1 MGGDRMNAAESVAER
16 IEADRAL
23 FAAAYAQ
30 GHADGLAEGLAQGA
44 AHPAVTDSVAR
55 VFAGWDGAEAAHAR
69 SVTHF
74 HAWHAQARAGLKEET
89 DHDRRAA

>member
-1 MGGDRMNAAESVAER
+1 MSAVEPVSER

-44 AHPAVTDSVAR
+44 AHPAVVESVAR
-55 VFAGWDGAEAAHAR
+55 IFHGWAGAEAAHAR
-69 SVTHF
+69 SVARF
-74 HAWHAQARAGLKEET
+74 HAWHAQARAG
-89 DHDRRAA
+89 RREAA

>member
-1 MGGDRMNAAESVAER
+1 MAGDRMNAAETVAER

-44 AHPAVTDSVAR
+44 AHPAVRDSVAR
-55 VFAGWDGAEAAHAR
+55 WVPGWDGAEAAHAR
-69 SVTHF
+69 SVAHF
-74 HAWHAQARAGLKEET
+74 HAWHAQARAELKEET

>member
-1 MGGDRMNAAESVAER
+1 MSAAETVAER

-23 FAAAYAQ
+23 WAAAYAQ

-44 AHPAVTDSVAR
+44 AHPAVVESVAR
-55 VFAGWDGAEAAHAR
+55 VFAGWDGAEAARAR

-74 HAWHAQARAGLKEET
+74 HAWHAQARAGRKE
-89 DHDRRAA
+89 AA

>member
-1 MGGDRMNAAESVAER
+1 MGDERMNAAESVAER

-44 AHPAVTDSVAR
+44 AHPAVRDSVAR
-55 VFAGWDGAEAAHAR
+55 WFPGWDGAEAAHAR

-74 HAWHAQARAGLKEET
+74 HAWHAQARAGLKEAT
-89 DHDRRAA
+89 DLDRHAA

>member
-1 MGGDRMNAAESVAER
+1 MAGDRMNAAETVAER

-69 SVTHF
+69 SVAHF
-74 HAWHAQARAGLKEET
+74 QAWHAQARAELKE
-89 DHDRRAA
+89 AA

>member
-1 MGGDRMNAAESVAER
+1 MAGDRMNAAETVAER

-69 SVTHF
+69 SVAHF
-74 HAWHAQARAGLKEET
+74 QAWHAQARAEWKEGT
-89 DHDRRAA
+89 DHDHAA

>member
-1 MGGDRMNAAESVAER
+1 MNAAESVAER

-23 FAAAYAQ
+23 YAAAYAQ

-44 AHPAVTDSVAR
+44 AHPAVADSVAR
-55 VFAGWDGAEAAHAR
+55 IFHGWDGADGAHAR

-74 HAWHAQARAGLKEET
+74 HAWHAQARAELKE
-89 DHDRRAA
+89 AA

>member
-1 MGGDRMNAAESVAER
+1 MNASETVAER

-23 FAAAYAQ
+23 YAAAYAQ

-44 AHPAVTDSVAR
+44 AHPAVRDSVAR
-55 VFAGWDGAEAAHAR
+55 WFPGWDGAEAAHAR

-74 HAWHAQARAGLKEET
+74 HAWHAQARAELKEAT

>member
-1 MGGDRMNAAESVAER
+1 MSAAETVAER

-23 FAAAYAQ
+23 WAAAYAQ

-44 AHPAVTDSVAR
+44 AHPAVVESVAR
-55 VFAGWDGAEAAHAR
+55 VFAGWDGAEAARAR

-74 HAWHAQARAGLKEET
+74 NAWHAQARTTAQEV
-89 DHDRRAA
+89 AA

>member
-1 MGGDRMNAAESVAER
+1 MGSVNAAEAVAER

-44 AHPAVTDSVAR
+44 AHPAVVESVAR
-55 VFAGWDGAEAAHAR
+55 IFHGWAGAEAAHAR
-69 SVTHF
+69 SVARF
-74 HAWHAQARAGLKEET
+74 REWHTAARAELKE
-89 DHDRRAA
+89 AA

>member
-1 MGGDRMNAAESVAER
+1 MSADETVAER

-23 FAAAYAQ
+23 YAAAYAQ

-44 AHPAVTDSVAR
+44 AHPAVADSVAR
-55 VFAGWDGAEAAHAR
+55 IFAGWGGAEAARAR

-74 HAWHAQARAGLKEET
+74 HAWHAQARAG
-89 DHDRRAA
+89 RREAA

>member
-1 MGGDRMNAAESVAER
+1 MSAAESVAER

-23 FAAAYAQ
+23 YAAAYAQ

-44 AHPAVTDSVAR
+44 AHPAVADSVAR
-55 VFAGWDGAEAAHAR
+55 IFHGWDGADAAHAR
-69 SVTHF
+69 SVAHF
-74 HAWHAQARAGLKEET
+74 NAWHAQARAHLKEGT

>member
-23 FAAAYAQ
+23 YAAAYAQ

-44 AHPAVTDSVAR
+44 AHPAVRDSVAR
-55 VFAGWDGAEAAHAR
+55 WFHGWAGAEAAHAR
-69 SVTHF
+69 SVAHF
-74 HAWHAQARAGLKEET
+74 QAWHTAARAHLKEGT
-89 DHDRRAA
+89 DLDHAA

>member
-23 FAAAYAQ
+23 YAAAYAQ

-44 AHPAVTDSVAR
+44 AHPAVRDSVAR
-55 VFAGWDGAEAAHAR
+55 WFHGWDGAEAAHAR
-69 SVTHF
+69 SVAHF
-74 HAWHAQARAGLKEET
+74 QAWHTQARAGGKEAT